1 MKITNHKK
9 NARLDVMCPSQLTQ
23 AKMEK
28 IYRRLVESGARVQDT
43 DAPMGLMQQNPE
55 AGDLEPLDPE
65 SEMGRL
71 LRKS

>member
-1 MKITNHKK
+1 MKTPNRKK

-23 AKMEK
+23 AKLEEV
-28 IYRRLVESGARVQDT
+28 YRRLVESGARVQDT

-55 AGDLEPLDPE
+55 TGELEPLDPE

-71 LRKS
+71 LRNT